1 MDNSEMPISRVTRS
15 KQAAQ
20 ATYNRISRWYDWL
33 EGNWEGKPKRI
44 ALEKLRVEAGERVLE
59 IGFGTGHALLALAR
73 SVGAAGKVYGIDL
86 AEGMIEVAAARLKR
100 AGLEGRV
107 ELRHGDAEHLPY
119 DAETF
124 DAVFSSFVLELFDTP
139 QIPRVLTE
147 CRRVLKRGG
156 RIGIVSLSKAGKPSL
171 LRDGYEW
178 GHAHFENFLDCRPIY
193 VQRALE
199 QVGFRISDATLMS
212 LWGLPVELVI
222 GLKE

>member
-44 ALEKLRVEAGERVLE
+44 ALEKLRVEDGERVLE

-86 AEGMIEVAAARLKR
+86 AEGMIEVTAARLKR